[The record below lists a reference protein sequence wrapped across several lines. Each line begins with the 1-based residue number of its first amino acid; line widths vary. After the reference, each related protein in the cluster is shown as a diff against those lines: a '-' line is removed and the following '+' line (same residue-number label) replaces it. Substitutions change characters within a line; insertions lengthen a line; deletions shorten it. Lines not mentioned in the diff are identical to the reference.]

1 MAGPD
6 EKRKDGTPR
15 QAWGTW
21 VVKELGDSRRG
32 VGKNRAGGKGRG
44 VQGSNRQELGRKVAQ
59 ELLKFRP
66 ILKDVGTALL
76 DRLDGDLAG
85 LALWLNGEGL
95 LGDPHVLPS
104 PSVLSA
110 MLADISGLKVKPK
123 KGRVKDLRR
132 IEALL
137 ELLSARMSSARGG
150 T

>member
-6 EKRKDGTPR
+6 EKRKDGTLG
-15 QAWGTW
+15 QARGAR

-32 VGKNRAGGKGRG
+32 AGKYRADGKDKG
-44 VQGSNRQELGRKVAQ
+44 VQGSSRQELGRKVAQ
-59 ELLKFRP
+59 ELLKLRP
-66 ILKDVGTALL
+66 ILKDVGTALV

-85 LALWLNGEGL
+85 IVLWLNGEGL

-110 MLADISGLKVKPK
+110 MLADIGDLRVKPK

-137 ELLSARMSSARGG
+137 ELLRARMSSGRGG

>member
-1 MAGPD
+1 MAGLA
-6 EKRKDGTPR
+6 KKPR
-15 QAWGTW
+15 DDTRGEGPSARAA
-21 VVKELGDSRRG
+21 KELGDSRRG
-32 VGKNRAGGKGRG
+32 VGKHRAGGKGRG

-59 ELLKFRP
+59 ELLKLRP